1 MTEGSKTG
9 PSIRI
14 VPDGDDRERLTCPDC
29 GFIHYENPKVIVG
42 AVCEWE
48 GKVLLCKRAIEP
60 RSGYW
65 TMPAGYMELN
75 ETAAEGAAREV
86 WEEARAKVEIIDLL
100 GVYDIPRI
108 SQVYLV
114 YRAVM
119 STPDFAPGPESEEVG
134 LFDWDAIPWDN
145 LAFPSVVW
153 SLEHYRDLKGQDV
166 FSARS
171 NSAEQAH
178 TQRLR

>member
-1 MTEGSKTG
+1 
-9 PSIRI
+9 
-14 VPDGDDRERLTCPDC
+14 
-29 GFIHYENPKVIVG
+29 
-42 AVCEWE
+42 
-48 GKVLLCKRAIEP
+48 
-60 RSGYW
+60 
-65 TMPAGYMELN
+65 
-75 ETAAEGAAREV
+75 
-86 WEEARAKVEIIDLL
+86 
-100 GVYDIPRI
+100 
-108 SQVYLV
+108 
-114 YRAVM
+114 VM